1 MDLNECY
8 AFYGSA
14 MNKLV
19 HVILYDV
26 LSKEFELFLG
36 MILSPDFKNKNR
48 YCKVTS
54 SNTSRLEA
62 HAAFFKLLMKGFFDP
77 YVLLPFDRKLIS

>member
-36 MILSPDFKNKNR
+36 MMHFPDFQNR
-48 YCKVTS
+48 SYIHQ
-54 SNTSRLEA
+54 SRENDETRSKICCLSVPA
-62 HAAFFKLLMKGFFDP
+62 TF
-77 YVLLPFDRKLIS
+77 